1 MEETMNEAIY
11 KFFEKLVDVF
21 KRKNENNHQYV
32 NSDSLERDR
41 LEYFLRSGRYL
52 GGISR

>member
-1 MEETMNEAIY
+1 MEKVIY
-11 KFFEKLVDVF
+11 KIFEKLADFF
-21 KRKNENNHQYV
+21 KRKNKNNYRYV

-41 LEYFLRSGRYL
+41 LEHFLCSGRYL